1 MRLRKTGR
9 PGNGGGMPAAARD
22 RVSTSGPEP
31 APGSDSPGSGEDE
44 RRDAFER
51 PPADR
56 VMFGMTSFP

>member
-22 RVSTSGPEP
+22 RVSAS
-31 APGSDSPGSGEDE
+31 GSDSPGSGEDE

-51 PPADR
+51 PPVDR
-56 VMFGMTSFP
+56 VMFGTTSFP